1 MKIAALTTE
10 QLNIILTTTTY
21 EAARRLDISEG
32 TIRYI
37 KGRAKSKKAPIN
49 YQLPSVQEYV
59 NSIAPVIRVSGNRPW
74 SKRQDQF
81 LLKMAGSGSVE
92 FMATFL
98 KRGPEETKSRL
109 EHLLSIERKKIP
121 LDTLLTDFPDLT
133 QGQQDLMMSIYS
145 YDPIA
150 AREYCRIIKRK
161 RTESLA
167 HVCPA
172 LSVQD

>member
-1 MKIAALTTE
+1 MKIADLTTE
-10 QLNIILTTTTY
+10 QLNIIFTTTTY
-21 EAARRLDISEG
+21 EAAKCLDVSEG
-32 TIRYI
+32 MIRYI
-37 KGRAKSKKAPIN
+37 KGRVKSKKAPID

-59 NSIAPVIRVSGNRPW
+59 NSITPVIRISNNRPW
-74 SKRQDQF
+74 SKKQDQF
-81 LLKMAGSGSVE
+81 LLKMSGSGSIE

-98 KRGPEETKSRL
+98 KRGTEETKSRL

-121 LDTLLTDFPDLT
+121 LDELLTDFPDLT
-133 QGQQDLMMSIYS
+133 QGQQDQMMSIYS

-150 AREYCRIIKRK
+150 AREYCRVIKRK

-167 HVCPA
+167 HVCGI